1 MLIPACYPGSATRN
15 LRAKSPYEA
24 DFPSQTFQSIVSAQP
39 EHAEVRKL
47 PLQIACCLAS
57 TSTPPLQVSSSSHP
71 ILPFFPFT
79 TTSLQTFHFR
89 LIIPSNEHLS
99 FTNLLVCLDWP
110 NDGHLEALFNVKISF
125 GRNNLRQR
133 GLNYTLL
140 IYINDIVPVLHC
152 FRTTVWHWG
161 CMQHSESQRPCTKS
175 QHVSHSHAVF
185 ESFSQRKLP
194 TPLNPFIIGVNAT
207 LVCWSLSSLNFPKK
221 TH

>member
-39 EHAEVRKL
+39 ERAEVRKL
-47 PLQIACCLAS
+47 PLQTVCCLAS
-57 TSTPPLQVSSSSHP
+57 TSTPPVQVSSWSHFFYHN
-71 ILPFFPFT
+71 LPAEI
-79 TTSLQTFHFR
+79 SHSH

-99 FTNLLVCLDWP
+99 FTHLLVCLDRP
-110 NDGHLEALFNVKISF
+110 NDRHLGAFFNLEISF
-125 GRNNLRQR
+125 GHNNLRQR

-140 IYINDIVPVLHC
+140 MYINDIVPVLLS
-152 FRTTVWHWG
+152 FRSTAWHWS

-175 QHVSHSHAVF
+175 QHVPHSRTVF
-185 ESFSQRKLP
+185 ESFSQRKLS

-207 LVCWSLSSLNFPKK
+207 LVCWSLSSVTLNFPKK
-221 TH
+221 TL